1 MSSLGLKVE
10 TSDEKRGL
18 VVHLTTDWSREHLEM
33 ERAEVIQEFLNM
45 VEATDSK
52 GIDWLK
58 EATIQAHRWRY
69 GQSSEPGASAHL
81 PRFVEAGDAWGE
93 PIGTGGGAMRS
104 GAWAAAHIAWQC
116 SQHLQPNKTPVQQTL
131 F

>member
-18 VVHLTTDWSREHLEM
+18 VVHLTSDWSREHLEM
-33 ERAEVIQEFLNM
+33 ERAEVTQEFLNM

-58 EATIQAHRWRY
+58 GATIQPHRWRY
-69 GQSSEPGASAHL
+69 GQSSKRGTSAHL
-81 PRFVEAGDAWGE
+81 PRLVEAGDAWGE
-93 PIGTGGGAMRS
+93 PIGS
-104 GAWAAAHIAWQC
+104 
-116 SQHLQPNKTPVQQTL
+116 
-131 F
+131 